1 MVFLC
6 HKILNFIALI
16 KTHSRPPSKHV
27 WAFLDERRSGSHNIH
42 TQSKDF
48 LALLLYVIVVGLL
61 TQAYLNSPVVA
72 ATVVATADLLKVDG
86 RHDE

>member
-1 MVFLC
+1 MKEEMAV
-6 HKILNFIALI
+6 IY
-16 KTHSRPPSKHV
+16 
-27 WAFLDERRSGSHNIH
+27 

-48 LALLLYVIVVGLL
+48 LALLPYAILVGMFI
-61 TQAYLNSPVVA
+61 QAYLNSPAVA